1 MRKNVFGRQFKRDK
15 NERKA
20 LFKGLM
26 TSLVNEGR
34 IRTTEQ
40 KAKAIR
46 AEVDKLVT
54 KAKKEE
60 SHARRL
66 LSADL
71 SPDAL
76 EKMITDIAPS
86 FKDRQGGYTRI
97 VRLGNRFSDNASMVI
112 MEWMERAE
120 VVREKVS
127 KPVKKVKAVKAKP
140 VVKKKVKRQIKT
152 AKKVE
157 KKSK

>member
-1 MRKNVFGRQFKRDK
+1 M
-15 NERKA
+15 
-20 LFKGLM
+20 
-26 TSLVNEGR
+26 
-34 IRTTEQ
+34 
-40 KAKAIR
+40 
-46 AEVDKLVT
+46 
-54 KAKKEE
+54 
-60 SHARRL
+60 HARRL

-140 VVKKKVKRQIKT
+140 VVKKKVKKQIKT
-152 AKKVE
+152 SKKVE